1 MNSFPADV
9 SHHEREVAELRA
21 DRELAVEYMRL
32 AVQSLEC
39 RDERV
44 GGLLAL
50 STLTEAYG
58 DLAPLAV
65 DAGVLNSPPYQV
77 LPASGIPRLDTL
89 AEYESWFGQLMSMAG
104 QNAIVKSA

>member
-39 RDERV
+39 SDERV

-50 STLTEAYG
+50 FSLTEAYG
-58 DLAPLAV
+58 DLAVLAA
-65 DAGVLNSPPYQV
+65 DAEVLDAQLYRI
-77 LPASGIPRLDTL
+77 LPRSGIPRFSTS
-89 AEYESWFGQLMSMAG
+89 AEYEIWFGQLMSMAS

>member
-21 DRELAVEYMRL
+21 DRELAVEYLML

-39 RDERV
+39 SDERV

-58 DLAPLAV
+58 DLAALAA
-65 DAGVLNSPPYQV
+65 DAGVLNSPPYRI
-77 LPASGIPRLDTL
+77 LPASGIPRFSTL
-89 AEYESWFGQLMSMAG
+89 AEYDSWFGQLMAMAS
-104 QNAIVKSA
+104 QNAIVK